1 MLQDFIVK
9 KLFENFS
16 FTPTNDQTNV
26 LNSLADFIS
35 SNKDVFIL
43 KGYAGTGKTTLVK
56 SVVTTLA
63 ELNIQSYLLAPTG
76 RAAKVLSNYSQKP
89 AFTIH
94 KKIYRQ
100 KSSEGIQKFTL
111 NFNPSSHAV
120 FIVDEASML
129 SNSSTEQSVFGSG
142 IVMDDLFSFVFNDK
156 KCKLILIGD
165 VAQLPPIGMIT
176 SPALEKEYIERTYLK
191 DCVENTLFEVVRQSS
206 LSGIIQNAT
215 NIRKK
220 IHSKSIKY
228 PKINQTADVLAI
240 SGADLLESLE
250 RSHGAVG
257 IEETI
262 IITKSNKLA
271 NRYNEGI
278 RKTILWRENQISV
291 GDYVMIVKNNYF
303 WVQQLAKEG
312 STQTDIDFIAN
323 GDIAKIV
330 AIKKYEDLYGFSF
343 VNVTLQF
350 ADYNNIEIDTKL
362 LLNTL
367 ETEAPA
373 LTKEQNQALYT
384 EVLSDYADIKNKR
397 TVYEKMK
404 QNEYFNALQIKFA
417 YAVTCHKAQ
426 GGQWKH
432 VYIDHG
438 YMPEETTT
446 SDFLRWLYTAFT
458 RASEKVYLV
467 NFKKEFFE

>member
-1 MLQDFIVK
+1 
-9 KLFENFS
+9 
-16 FTPTNDQTNV
+16 
-26 LNSLADFIS
+26 
-35 SNKDVFIL
+35 
-43 KGYAGTGKTTLVK
+43 
-56 SVVTTLA
+56 
-63 ELNIQSYLLAPTG
+63 
-76 RAAKVLSNYSQKP
+76 
-89 AFTIH
+89 
-94 KKIYRQ
+94 
-100 KSSEGIQKFTL
+100 
-111 NFNPSSHAV
+111 
-120 FIVDEASML
+120 
-129 SNSSTEQSVFGSG
+129 
-142 IVMDDLFSFVFNDK
+142 
-156 KCKLILIGD
+156 

-191 DCVENTLFEVVRQSS
+191 DCVEDTLFEVVRQSS
-206 LSGIIQNAT
+206 LSGIIKNAT
-215 NIRKK
+215 NSRKK

-228 PKINQTADVLAI
+228 PKINQTEDVLSI

-330 AIKKYEDLYGFSF
+330 AIKKYEELYGFSF

-373 LTKEQNQALYT
+373 LTKEQNQAFYT
-384 EVLSDYADIKNKR
+384 EVLSDYVDIKNKR

-438 YMPEETTT
+438 YMPEETTS